1 MRKTSLSLKKT
12 RVNGVLFWQVT
23 VPKLGGG
30 RERKTFRERADA
42 QTFFDTAKIQQQNY
56 GTAAL
61 SISDAL
67 RVEATECSR
76 KLALHGKSLRDAT
89 EFYLAHLSA
98 VTNSKK
104 VKDVVAE
111 FRASKAA
118 DGASTR
124 YLGDLR
130 DRLARF
136 AKTFGETT
144 IAEISAKQISD
155 WLRGLGVAALTRNTF
170 RLRLAALFSYA
181 LRSGYVAEN
190 PVENV
195 EKAKGHS
202 AEIQILTVAQTAK
215 LMEQASEETLPY
227 WAIGAFA
234 GLRSAEI
241 ERLEWSDVDFDGAF
255 IQVRAR
261 HAKTASRRL
270 VPMQENLRAWLA
282 NYRDAK
288 GKVCPSSALRKKLDA
303 DRDRAGLLENWP
315 NNALRHSFG
324 SYRLPVLGD
333 ANRLA
338 LEMGN
343 SPDMVFQ
350 HYRELVKPRESE
362 AYWRVAP
369 TGRAENVVSLVA

>member
-30 RERKTFRERADA
+30 RERKTFREREDA
-42 QTFFDTAKIQQQNY
+42 QTFFDTAKIQQENY

-61 SISDAL
+61 SISDGL

-76 KLALHGKSLRDAT
+76 RLALHGKSLRDAT
-89 EFYLAHLSA
+89 EFYLAHLNA
-98 VTNSKK
+98 VTNSKP
-104 VKDVVAE
+104 VKDTVKEFTAE
-111 FRASKAA
+111 LKANGMR
-118 DGASTR
+118 DR
-124 YLGDLR
+124 YVGDVE

-136 AKTFGETT
+136 ERSFGSSMVAT
-144 IAEISAKQISD
+144 ITGKQISD
-155 WLRGLGVAALTRNTF
+155 WLRVLGVGWLTRNTF
-170 RLRLAALFSYA
+170 RLRLSALFSFA

-190 PVENV
+190 PVEKV

-202 AEIQILTVAQTAK
+202 AEIGILTVAQTAK

-234 GLRSAEI
+234 GLRTAEL
-241 ERLEWSDVDFDGAF
+241 ERLEWSDVDFEGGY

-270 VPMQENLRAWLA
+270 VPMQENLRQWLS

-288 GKVCPSSALRKKLDA
+288 GSVCPSSALRKKLDA
-303 DRDRAGLLENWP
+303 DRERAGLLENWP
-315 NNALRHSFG
+315 NNALRHGYG

-333 ANRLA
+333 ANRLS

-343 SPDMVFQ
+343 SREMVFK
-350 HYRELVKPRESE
+350 HYRELVKPRQAE
-362 AYWRVAP
+362 AYWQIAP
-369 TGRAENVVSLVA
+369 AVRPANVVELVA

>member
-1 MRKTSLSLKKT
+1 MRKTSLSIIKT
-12 RVNGVLFWQVT
+12 RVNGVLFWRVT

-30 RERKTFRERADA
+30 RERKTFRERQDA
-42 QTFFDTAKIQQQNY
+42 QTFFDTAKIQQENY

-61 SISDAL
+61 SISDGL

-89 EFYLAHLSA
+89 EFYLAHLNA
-98 VTNSKK
+98 VTNSRKVTDVISELMATKK
-104 VKDVVAE
+104 
-111 FRASKAA
+111 A
-118 DGASTR
+118 DGASDR
-124 YLGDLR
+124 YIGDLR
-130 DRLARF
+130 ARLARF
-136 AKTFGETT
+136 SATFGNSM
-144 IAEISAKQISD
+144 IAAISAKQIGE
-155 WLRGLGVAALTRNTF
+155 WLRNLGVAALTRNTF
-170 RLRLAALFSYA
+170 RLRLAALFSFA
-181 LRSGYVAEN
+181 LRNGYVAEN

-202 AEIQILTVAQTAK
+202 AEIGILTVAQTAK
-215 LMEQASEETLPY
+215 LMERASEETLPY

-234 GLRSAEI
+234 GLRSAEL
-241 ERLEWSDVDFDGAF
+241 ERLEWSDVDFESGF

-270 VPMQENLRAWLA
+270 VPMQENLRQWLA
-282 NYRDAK
+282 PYRDAK
-288 GKVCPSSALRKKLDA
+288 GQVCPSSALRKKLDA
-303 DRDRAGLLENWP
+303 VRESAGLSKNWP

-343 SPDMVFQ
+343 SAAMVFS
-350 HYRELVKPRESE
+350 HYREIVKPREAE
-362 AYWRVAP
+362 AFWRIAP
-369 TGRAENVVSLVA
+369 AVRAENVVELVA